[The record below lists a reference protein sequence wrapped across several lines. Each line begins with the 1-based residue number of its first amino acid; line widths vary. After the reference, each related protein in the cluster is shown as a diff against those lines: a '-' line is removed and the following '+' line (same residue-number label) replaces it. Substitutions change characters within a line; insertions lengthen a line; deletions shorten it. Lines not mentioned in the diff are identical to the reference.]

1 MVDDTLGISEC
12 GVKTKLMNKFLN
24 KRTNLMSL
32 QFGSEKCVKM
42 HIGKQ
47 HNRNVCSD
55 LTVHAWKE
63 EVIEQENGRKV
74 IVDKFLGKEV
84 MHEGNEKAYLGDII
98 SNDGKMKKY
107 IKARTDKLN
116 GNINKIISTLE

>member
-1 MVDDTLGISEC
+1 
-12 GVKTKLMNKFLN
+12 MNQFLN
-24 KRTNLMSL
+24 KRTNLTSL

-55 LTVHAWKE
+55 LTVDAWKE

-74 IVDKFLGKEV
+74 IVDKFLGNKV
-84 MHEGNEKAYLGDII
+84 MHEVNEKAYLGDII
-98 SNDGKMKKY
+98 SNDGKMKKIY
-107 IKARTDKLN
+107 LKKTRTDKSN
-116 GNINKIISTLE
+116 GNINKIISTLEERPLGKKCF

>member
-1 MVDDTLGISEC
+1 ME
-12 GVKTKLMNKFLN
+12 
-24 KRTNLMSL
+24 
-32 QFGSEKCVKM
+32 
-42 HIGKQ
+42 
-47 HNRNVCSD
+47 
-55 LTVHAWKE
+55 
-63 EVIEQENGRKV
+63 ENGRKV

-98 SNDGKMKKY
+98 SNDGKMKKD